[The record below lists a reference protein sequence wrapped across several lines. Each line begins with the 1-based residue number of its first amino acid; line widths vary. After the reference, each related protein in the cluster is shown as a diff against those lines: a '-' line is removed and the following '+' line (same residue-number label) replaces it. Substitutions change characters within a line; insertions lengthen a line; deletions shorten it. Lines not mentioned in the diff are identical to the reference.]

1 MMMGHVCQNNGQRLG
16 EKCKSLITRHSLPF
30 WVVFHFWGFCW
41 QLEEIRWSR
50 WWIQICLIFTPIPG
64 VSWSYL
70 QRRILFKRVGGFN
83 HPTSDCWPSLF
94 RHKAEAYGFVLNSS
108 WKEGETCGKKIA
120 RRIRIVH
127 RYWPTETMI
136 ATCQWLLFG
145 NWCEKEICLFHHWR
159 RQSPLAFVCQ
169 WLDLQNNNVF
179 GARLIGFATQ
189 YLRNVGY
196 RCGTDNFWP
205 IFTGCVKLPASVW
218 KLDWFVFCT
227 PMLRGLFSLLV
238 LESASYQYLSGFFT

>member
-1 MMMGHVCQNNGQRLG
+1 MMMGHVCQSNGQRLG
-16 EKCKSLITRHSLPF
+16 GKCKSLITRPSLPF

-108 WKEGETCGKKIA
+108 WKEGETCGKKNREEDTYRSQVLAHGDDDSDMPVIA
-120 RRIRIVH
+120 
-127 RYWPTETMI
+127 
-136 ATCQWLLFG
+136 L
-145 NWCEKEICLFHHWR
+145 
-159 RQSPLAFVCQ
+159 RQLMRERNLPLPS
-169 WLDLQNNNVF
+169 L
-179 GARLIGFATQ
+179 
-189 YLRNVGY
+189 
-196 RCGTDNFWP
+196 
-205 IFTGCVKLPASVW
+205 KASVSAC
-218 KLDWFVFCT
+218 FC
-227 PMLRGLFSLLV
+227 
-238 LESASYQYLSGFFT
+238 LSVARFAEQQCFWSSIDRFCHAIFAERWVQMWHRQFLAYFHRLC